1 LVEPV
6 VPDQILPGKNDA
18 GLEASRS
25 LAAMEEL
32 ERKVQEFLREDKG
45 AKVDAKRIAALKTL
59 LETVSSAEQNFKLQ
73 AEFERE
79 RQENAIL
86 QEVSLRLS
94 SAAEIRD
101 VLRAILES
109 LRQVV
114 EFDAA
119 GIFVFNK
126 EMQQIEVD
134 MLAGYGGA
142 QRRRVYTK
150 FQEGVKHG
158 EGIVATVVFSGKP
171 LYVPD
176 VKKDLRYVEVRP
188 TTRSELAVPIF
199 VRDELIGAFNL
210 ESDKVDAF
218 SERDLRTLMT
228 FASHAGVALERARS
242 DRERQHTQRIAE
254 ELALARRIHTSF
266 LPKVMPQFAPYDLGG
281 MNFPSSEV
289 GGDYFDFVR
298 ITDDDL
304 GIIMSDVA
312 GHGVAAAL
320 LMANFRACIRIES
333 RAHYAIKTIL
343 ERVNEFL
350 VETNPPDSFVTG
362 VYGVLNRKYHV
373 LTYSNAGHNPP
384 LILRKGEAPRLLEVG
399 GPILGVL
406 PEAKYQ
412 EAQAELL
419 PNDILLLYTDG
430 VTEARDESDQ
440 EFGLDRLADMAER
453 HRNLSA
459 HELARR
465 ISHEVQSFNAPD
477 STMDDL
483 TLSVVKYDATEPH

>member
-1 LVEPV
+1 M
-6 VPDQILPGKNDA
+6 PDQLLPGKKDA

-25 LAAMEEL
+25 LATLEEL
-32 ERKVQEFLREDKG
+32 ERKVQEFLRDDKS
-45 AKVDAKRIAALKTL
+45 AKLDAKRLSSLKSL
-59 LETVSSAEQNFKLQ
+59 LESVGSAEQNFKLQ

-176 VKKDLRYVEVRP
+176 VKNDLRYVEVRP

-199 VRDELIGAFNL
+199 VRDELIGAFIL
-210 ESDKVDAF
+210 EFDQFDAF
-218 SERDLRTLMT
+218 SERDLRSLMT
-228 FASHAGVALERARS
+228 FASHAGVAL
-242 DRERQHTQRIAE
+242 
-254 ELALARRIHTSF
+254 
-266 LPKVMPQFAPYDLGG
+266 
-281 MNFPSSEV
+281 
-289 GGDYFDFVR
+289 
-298 ITDDDL
+298 
-304 GIIMSDVA
+304 
-312 GHGVAAAL
+312 
-320 LMANFRACIRIES
+320 
-333 RAHYAIKTIL
+333 
-343 ERVNEFL
+343 
-350 VETNPPDSFVTG
+350 
-362 VYGVLNRKYHV
+362 
-373 LTYSNAGHNPP
+373 
-384 LILRKGEAPRLLEVG
+384 
-399 GPILGVL
+399 
-406 PEAKYQ
+406 
-412 EAQAELL
+412 
-419 PNDILLLYTDG
+419 
-430 VTEARDESDQ
+430 
-440 EFGLDRLADMAER
+440 
-453 HRNLSA
+453 
-459 HELARR
+459 
-465 ISHEVQSFNAPD
+465 
-477 STMDDL
+477 
-483 TLSVVKYDATEPH
+483 

>member
-1 LVEPV
+1 MSDTL
-6 VPDQILPGKNDA
+6 VPDFRLTGNSDPGAVYARPLVLLD
-18 GLEASRS
+18 
-25 LAAMEEL
+25 EL
-32 ERKVQEFLREDKG
+32 ERLAQEMIRENRAG
-45 AKVDAKRIAALKTL
+45 NITSERLAQLQEL
-59 LETVSSAEQNFKLQ
+59 LQSIGSAQEYLQ
-73 AEFERE
+73 LSAEFERE
-79 RQENAIL
+79 RHENAVL
-86 QEVSLRLS
+86 QEVSMRLS

-109 LRQVV
+109 LRHVV

-134 MLAGYGGA
+134 MLAGYGGT
-142 QRRRVYTK
+142 QGRRVYTK

-176 VKKDLRYVEVRP
+176 VHADPRYVEVRP
-188 TTRSELAVPIF
+188 TTKSELAVPIF

-210 ESDKVDAF
+210 ESDKINGFGD
-218 SERDLRTLMT
+218 RDQRTLTT
-228 FASHAGVALERARS
+228 FASHAGVALDRARA
-242 DRERQHTQRIAE
+242 DRERQHTQRIGE

-266 LPKVMPQFAPYDLGG
+266 LPKIMPRFTPFDLGG

-289 GGDYFDFVR
+289 GGDYYDFVP

-333 RAHYAIKTIL
+333 RAHYAIEVIL
-343 ERVNEFL
+343 RRVNEFL
-350 VETNPPDSFVTG
+350 VETNPPDSFVTAF
-362 VYGVLNRKYHV
+362 YGVLNRKYNV
-373 LTYSNAGHNPP
+373 LTFANAGHNPP
-384 LILRKGEAPRLLEVG
+384 LLYRKGEPLRWLMSG

-406 PEAKYQ
+406 PDAGFQQ
-412 EAQAELL
+412 EQVEMI
-419 PNDILLLYTDG
+419 PGDVLLLYTDG
-430 VTEARDESDQ
+430 VTEAKNADDE
-440 EFGLDRLADMAER
+440 EFGEERLAQLVEKYSG
-453 HRNLSA
+453 LTA
-459 HELARR
+459 HEMARR
-465 ISHEVQSFNAPD
+465 ISHDVHTFNAPD
-477 STMDDL
+477 KTMDDL
-483 TLSVVKYDATEPH
+483 TLSVVKYEPTT

>member
-1 LVEPV
+1 MIDPH
-6 VPDQILPGKNDA
+6 VPDHHLPGRVDA
-18 GLEASRS
+18 GLDATRS
-25 LAAMEEL
+25 LAALEEL
-32 ERKVQEFLREDKG
+32 ERRVYEFLRVDDP
-45 AKVDAKRIAALKTL
+45 AKLGTLQIEQLQSL
-59 LETVSSAEQNFKLQ
+59 LEEIGSARQNLRLQ

-94 SAAEIRD
+94 SAADIRD

-126 EMQQIEVD
+126 VMQQIEVD

-176 VKKDLRYVEVRP
+176 VHKDSRYVEVRP
-188 TTRSELAVPIF
+188 TTQSELAVPIF

-210 ESDKVDAF
+210 ESDKLDAF
-218 SERDLRTLMT
+218 SERDLRTLLT
-228 FASHAGVALERARS
+228 FASHAGVALERARA

-266 LPKVMPQFAPYDLGG
+266 QPKVFPAFAPYDLGG

-289 GGDYFDFVR
+289 GGDYYDFVN
-298 ITDDDL
+298 ITEDDL

-333 RAHYAIKTIL
+333 RAHYAIRTIL

-350 VETNPPDSFVTG
+350 VETNPPDSFVTA
-362 VYGVLNRKYHV
+362 VYGVLNRKYNV

-384 LILRKGEAPRLLEVG
+384 LLLRVGEEPRLLDTG

-406 PEAKYQ
+406 PEAKYV
-412 EAQAELL
+412 EAQVELVPGDVL
-419 PNDILLLYTDG
+419 IFYTDG
-430 VTEARDESDQ
+430 VTEARNEADE
-440 EFGLDRLADMAER
+440 EFGLSRLIDVALK
-453 HRNLSA
+453 HRSLSA
-459 HELARR
+459 YELARR
-465 ISHEVQSFNAPD
+465 ISHEVHSFNVPD
-477 STMDDL
+477 LTMDDL
-483 TLSVVKYDATEPH
+483 TLSVVKYDATETH